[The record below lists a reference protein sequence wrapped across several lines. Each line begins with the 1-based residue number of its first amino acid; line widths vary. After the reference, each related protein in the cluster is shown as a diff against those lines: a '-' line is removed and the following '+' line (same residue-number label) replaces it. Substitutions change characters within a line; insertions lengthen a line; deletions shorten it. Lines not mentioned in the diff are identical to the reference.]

1 MLRLAHIAV
10 FGIGFINLSF
20 ALTARALGLETGL
33 QASSVLLVV
42 GAATMPAACY
52 LSAWIPVIRHLF
64 FIPAG
69 AVTVGIALFVWRL
82 IGQ

>member
-42 GAATMPAACY
+42 GAATMPAVCY